1 MKDREV
7 IGRVLAGDVE
17 SFRILV
23 ERYERP
29 LFCLV
34 RNLVPDRVECEDVA
48 QEVFLTA
55 YTRLRSYDPDRSA
68 FSTWLLAIAR
78 NKCFNVLKK
87 KRPCSAGEL
96 PEQVDLR
103 TPDRAVVEDELY
115 RRLDAGL
122 AALPP
127 EQKTA
132 FVLAEIQGLH
142 HDEIA
147 RIEGIPVGTVKS
159 RVSRAREKLRSL
171 LRLAAEQ
178 L

>member
-7 IGRVLAGDVE
+7 IGRVLAGDIE

-55 YTRLRSYDPDRSA
+55 YTRLQSYDPDRSA
-68 FSTWLLAIAR
+68 FATWLLTIAR
-78 NKCFNVLKK
+78 NKCLNVLKK
-87 KRPCSAGEL
+87 RKPSSAREL
-96 PEQVDLR
+96 PEPIDPR

-122 AALPP
+122 AALPL

-132 FVLAEIQGLH
+132 FVLAEIQGLPH
-142 HDEIA
+142 NEIA

>member
-23 ERYERP
+23 ERYEGP
-29 LFCLV
+29 LFRLV
-34 RNLVPDRVECEDVA
+34 RNLVPDRAECEDVA

-78 NKCFNVLKK
+78 NKCLNVLKK
-87 KRPCSAGEL
+87 KKPLSAREL
-96 PEQVDLR
+96 PEQADPR
-103 TPDRAVVEDELY
+103 TPDRAVVEEELH

-147 RIEGIPVGTVKS
+147 RIEGVPVGTVKS

-171 LRLAAEQ
+171 LRLTAEQ